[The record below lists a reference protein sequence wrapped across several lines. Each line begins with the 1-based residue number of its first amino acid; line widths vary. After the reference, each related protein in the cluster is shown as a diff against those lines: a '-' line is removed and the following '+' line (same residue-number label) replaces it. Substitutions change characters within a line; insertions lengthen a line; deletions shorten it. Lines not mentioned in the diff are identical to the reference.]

1 MIPTISL
8 QELKNVFIMGIAPAI
23 LLAGCNSATPTQ
35 NTAEPATDVVADSVV
50 EESVSA
56 DTTGESETRLADGEV
71 QIFEVEGGSFYY
83 KPNEIRVKK
92 GDPVK
97 IVLKSVDMMHDFV
110 IDELN
115 VKTEIIES
123 GDTTE
128 VEFTPN
134 EVGDFEFYCSVG
146 QHRANGMVGTL
157 IVEE

>member
-1 MIPTISL
+1 MHIISL
-8 QELKNVFIMGIAPAI
+8 QELKKMLVMGIAPAI
-23 LLAGCNSATPTQ
+23 LLAGCNSATSTQ
-35 NTAEPATDVVADSVV
+35 NSAEPVTDSVI
-50 EESVSA
+50 EESATA
-56 DTTGESETRLADGEV
+56 DVAGDTETRLADGEV